1 MLKIAQFIEKIIKK
15 FLHFYISKCKIQNV
29 RVQQHNQFYISK
41 CKIWNVRV
49 QQHNTW
55 RQLLKVL
62 FQMNETIKHFF
73 PSVHPK
79 GQWTRISRFYWSSF
93 PRLFIRQAYVEVI
106 KVKRTEHIQIR
117 RYICVLDRN
126 VKLKPGSVQ
135 NLPCFWNTKSHI
147 Y

>member
-1 MLKIAQFIEKIIKK
+1 MKQ
-15 FLHFYISKCKIQNV
+15 SSN
-29 RVQQHNQFYISK
+29 
-41 CKIWNVRV
+41 
-49 QQHNTW
+49 
-55 RQLLKVL
+55 
-62 FQMNETIKHFF
+62 FF

-135 NLPCFWNTKSHI
+135 NLPCFCTPSLNDVFEIKNELKKLHINPFLHMPRYYKNAKKQIISWKKIIYTIKFCVLLPLVGKSAS
-147 Y
+147 